1 MNQIKPAFEADLL
14 AGFTGLSF
22 MPKIYTL
29 THNNAVPVLRLYE
42 ESIEYRG
49 GFRLKKSDY
58 ANIKKV
64 DVFTIPFT
72 KSICLYFENTP
83 RTFYGNFRKD
93 SERVD
98 CLKIFMGKG
107 CQLTEEALV
116 LVGVLK

>member
-1 MNQIKPAFEADLL
+1 MNQIEPAFEADLL

-29 THNNAVPVLRLYE
+29 SHNNAAPVLRLYE
-42 ESIEYRG
+42 EFIEYRG

-58 ANIKKV
+58 VNIKKV
-64 DVFTIPFT
+64 DIFTILST
-72 KSICLYFENTP
+72 KSVCLYFENTP

-98 CLKIFMGKG
+98 CLRVFMEKG
-107 CQLTEEALV
+107 CQLTEQAMV
-116 LVGVLK
+116 LIQ